1 MESVELDDFNSARQV
16 LKKMIKGSSS
26 EEELEAWPPLSPT
39 PKEVVG
45 YRHPELGEP
54 DEDIMLISHTVPNRL
69 NIRMAVY
76 KNKNKDN
83 LIRIINTTPLTYD
96 GNYILING
104 NPWPWPVL
112 WPNSILGAEPATL
125 LKDGTIVLNVE
136 ILKNPNDR
144 SIKLPTDILGNT
156 ILNLTFNDPSGSHS
170 PPGPYSFTF
179 NIPESDG
186 IATYVIYQEK

>member
-39 PKEVVG
+39 PKDVVG
-45 YRHPELGEP
+45 YIHPELGEP

-83 LIRIINTTPLTYD
+83 LIRIINTTPLKYEGTT
-96 GNYILING
+96 LIMNG
-104 NPWPWPVL
+104 VARWPFGHDQHR
-112 WPNSILGAEPATL
+112 NFILGAEAVVIL
-125 LKDGTIVLNVE
+125 RDGTIVLNVE
-136 ILKNPNDR
+136 KLKDPNDR
-144 SIKLPTDILGNT
+144 SIKLPTDNLGNT
-156 ILNLTFNDPSGSHS
+156 ILNLTYNADGQSVR
-170 PPGPYSFTF
+170 PYSFTF